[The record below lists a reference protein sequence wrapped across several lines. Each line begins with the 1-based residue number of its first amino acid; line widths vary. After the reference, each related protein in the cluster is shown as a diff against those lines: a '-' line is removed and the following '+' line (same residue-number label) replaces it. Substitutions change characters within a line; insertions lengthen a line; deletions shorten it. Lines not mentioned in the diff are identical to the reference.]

1 MERVLIALDDRPG
14 SLKAVDYVARILK
27 GSSHVDFILFHV
39 LAPASPNLL
48 TRDVI
53 RRIETIHETHPHV
66 SGYFWNPEDEE
77 RMRRTFATAREILT
91 RAGFGEF
98 QIQEDFGVEGQEIAN
113 IIVER
118 AKALKC
124 STVVLGRRGLSRV
137 KEFFLG
143 SVSKSVI
150 GLARGITV
158 WIVDA

>member
-14 SLKAVDYVARILK
+14 SLKAVEYVTRLLK
-27 GSSHVDFILFHV
+27 GATHVDCILFHV
-39 LAPASPNLL
+39 LPPASPNLL
-48 TRDVI
+48 PRDVI
-53 RRIETIHETHPHV
+53 RRIESIHETHPHV

-77 RMRRTFATAREILT
+77 KMRRTFATARDILLHG
-91 RAGFGEF
+91 GFSES
-98 QIQEDFGVEGQEIAN
+98 QIQEDFGVEGQEIAY
-113 IIVER
+113 IILER

-150 GLARGITV
+150 GLARGVTV